1 MLRAP
6 RSARPI
12 FAKFPQL
19 ELAAT
24 QSSMTP
30 QILLLL
36 VLLAVALALFWW
48 ERISSE
54 VIALALLLALA
65 FTGLIPRDKAFAGF
79 GSDTVIMILGLLIL
93 TAALE
98 RTGVADLAGRA
109 VLRRAEA
116 NPDRLLW
123 IVMLASA
130 GLGAFISNT
139 ASAAFF
145 LPVVLGITKK
155 SGISPSKL
163 LMPLAFSSIVTSSVT
178 LVSTST
184 NMVVSGMI
192 SAYRMPPMGMFEL
205 APVGLPIAAVGLV
218 YMYLARR
225 FIPDRAPPAEL
236 IEEFGVRPYLSEIVV
251 QPGSSLAG
259 KTLGESNFAQ
269 QLGLTVLRILRNN
282 KRLPASADAMVH
294 EGDTLIVEGSQADL
308 LKIKDTAGVE
318 IVADAHV
325 SDADLAA
332 ENSALVEAVLLPG
345 SPLLGRT
352 LRRQRFRE
360 RYGAQVLGINH
371 QGANVTEKLR
381 DVPLR
386 LGDLVLLQGP
396 RENLARL
403 HESRVVQVLG
413 GSESIEDVRPRMR
426 RAPLAIGIFVGVLA
440 LTTAGVLTL
449 PLAVMLGVL
458 IAFITRCITPE
469 EAYARVEW
477 KAIILIGSLLGL
489 GAAMEHTGAA
499 KYLAWQLVSFTGTT
513 QPLLLLTVFFALTVL
528 LTQPMSNQAAA
539 IVVLPVAIETALHL
553 GMNPRTFAMMIA
565 IAASCSYL
573 TPLEPACLMVYGPG
587 RYRFADFIKIGS
599 LLTLLIYAVSI
610 ALVPLVWP
618 LK

>member
-1 MLRAP
+1 LRAP
-6 RSARPI
+6 WSARPI

>member
-1 MLRAP
+1 
-6 RSARPI
+6 
-12 FAKFPQL
+12 
-19 ELAAT
+19 
-24 QSSMTP
+24 MTP
-30 QILLLL
+30 EIFLLL
-36 VLLAVALALFWW
+36 VLLAIALGFFWW
-48 ERISSE
+48 ERVSSE

-65 FTGLIPRDKAFAGF
+65 FTGLLPADEAFRGF

-116 NPDRLLW
+116 SPDRLLW

-139 ASAAFF
+139 ASTAFF
-145 LPVVLGITKK
+145 LPVVLGIAKK
-155 SGISPSKL
+155 ADISASKL

-184 NMVVSGMI
+184 NMVVSGMM
-192 SAYRMPPMGMFEL
+192 SAYRMSPMGMFEL
-205 APVGLPIAAVGLV
+205 APVGLPVAVVGLV
-218 YMYLARR
+218 YMFLARR
-225 FIPDRAPPAEL
+225 FIPERAAPSEL

-251 QPGSSLAG
+251 QPGSNLAG
-259 KTLGESNFAQ
+259 RTLGEANVAQ
-269 QLGLTVLRILRNN
+269 QLGLTVLRILRKEKNQ
-282 KRLPASADAMVH
+282 KLPARADTMLR
-294 EGDTLIVEGSQADL
+294 EGDTLIVEGSQADI

-318 IVADAHV
+318 IVADAKL
-325 SDADLAA
+325 SDRDLAA

-352 LRRQRFRE
+352 LRRHHFRE

-386 LGDLVLLQGP
+386 LGDLLLLQGP
-396 RENLARL
+396 RENLARM
-403 HESRVVQVLG
+403 HENRVVRVLG
-413 GSESIEDVRPRMR
+413 GSESMEAVRPRIG
-426 RAPLAIGIFVGVLA
+426 RAPLAIGIFVAVLA
-440 LTTAGVLTL
+440 LVTARVLSL

-458 IAFITRCITPE
+458 VAFTTRCITPE

-499 KYLAWQLVSFTGTT
+499 KYLAWQLVSFTGTS
-513 QPLLLLTVFFALTVL
+513 QPLLLLTVFFALTVF

-539 IVVLPVAIETALHL
+539 IVVLPIAIETALHL
-553 GMNPRTFAMMIA
+553 SMNPRTFAMMVA

-573 TPLEPACLMVYGPG
+573 TPLEPSCLMVYGPG
-587 RYRFADFIKIGS
+587 RYRFADFLKIGS
-599 LLTLLIYAVSI
+599 ILTLLIYAVSI
-610 ALVPLVWP
+610 TLVPLVWP

>member
-1 MLRAP
+1 
-6 RSARPI
+6 
-12 FAKFPQL
+12 
-19 ELAAT
+19 
-24 QSSMTP
+24 MTP

-36 VLLAVALALFWW
+36 VLLAIALGLFWW

-54 VIALALLLALA
+54 VIALGLLLALT
-65 FTGLIPRDKAFAGF
+65 FTGLLPADQAFAGF
-79 GSDTVIMILGLLIL
+79 GSNTVIMILGLLIL

-98 RTGVADLAGRA
+98 RTGVAELAGRA
-109 VLRRAEA
+109 VLRHAED
-116 NPDRLLW
+116 NLDRLLW

-139 ASAAFF
+139 ASTAFF
-145 LPVVLGITKK
+145 LPVVLGIAKK
-155 SGISPSKL
+155 SGISASKL

-184 NMVVSGMI
+184 NLVVSGMM

-205 APVGLPIAAVGLV
+205 APVGLPIAAVGLA
-218 YMYLARR
+218 YMFLARR
-225 FIPDRAPPAEL
+225 FIPDRPAPGEL
-236 IEEFGVRPYLSEIVV
+236 IEEFGVRPYLSEIVI
-251 QPGSSLAG
+251 QPGSNLAG
-259 KTLGESNFAQ
+259 KTLGEANVAQ
-269 QLGLTVLRILRNN
+269 QLGLTVLRILRNKN
-282 KRLPASADAMVH
+282 RKLTPRANTMLR
-294 EGDTLIVEGSQADL
+294 EGDTLIVEGGQADIV
-308 LKIKDTAGVE
+308 KIKDTAGVE
-318 IVADAHV
+318 IVADAQV

-371 QGANVTEKLR
+371 QGANVIEKLR
-381 DVPLR
+381 DVPLQ
-386 LGDLVLLQGP
+386 LGDLLLLQGG
-396 RENLARL
+396 RDNLARL
-403 HESRVVQVLG
+403 HESRVVSVLG
-413 GSESIEDVRPRMR
+413 ASESMEEVRPRIG

-440 LTTAGVLTL
+440 VVTAGVLTL
-449 PLAVMLGVL
+449 PLAAMLGVL

-489 GAAMEHTGAA
+489 GAAMEQTGAA
-499 KYLAWQLVSFTGTT
+499 KYLAWQLVSFTGTS
-513 QPLLLLTVFFALTVL
+513 QPLLLLTVFFGLTVF

-539 IVVLPVAIETALHL
+539 IVVLPIAIETALHL
-553 GMNPRTFAMMIA
+553 GMNPRTFAMMVA
-565 IAASCSYL
+565 VAASCSYL
-573 TPLEPACLMVYGPG
+573 TPLEPSCLMVYGPG
-587 RYRFADFIKIGS
+587 RYRFADFMKIGF

-610 ALVPLVWP
+610 TLVPLVWR

>member
-1 MLRAP
+1 
-6 RSARPI
+6 
-12 FAKFPQL
+12 
-19 ELAAT
+19 
-24 QSSMTP
+24 MTP

-36 VLLAVALALFWW
+36 ILLGIALALFWW
-48 ERISSE
+48 ERVSAE
-54 VIALALLLALA
+54 VIALGLLLALA
-65 FTGLIPRDKAFAGF
+65 FTRLLPAEQVFKGF

-109 VLRRAEA
+109 VLRRAGA
-116 NPDRLLW
+116 SPDRLLW

-139 ASAAFF
+139 ASTAFF
-145 LPVVLGITKK
+145 LPVVLGIAKK

-184 NMVVSGMI
+184 NMVVSGMM
-192 SAYRMPPMGMFEL
+192 SAYRMAPMGMFEL
-205 APVGLPIAAVGLV
+205 APVGLPVAAVGLV
-218 YMYLARR
+218 YMFMARH
-225 FIPDRAPPAEL
+225 FIPDRAAPAEL
-236 IEEFGVRPYLSEIVV
+236 IEEFGVRPYLSEMVV

-259 KTLGESNFAQ
+259 KTLGQANFAQ
-269 QLGLTVLRILRNN
+269 QLGLTVLRIVRKNN
-282 KRLPASADAMVH
+282 DQKLPARADTMLR
-294 EGDTLIVEGSQADL
+294 EGDTLIVEGSQADI
-308 LKIKDTAGVE
+308 LKIKDTAGLE
-318 IVADAHV
+318 IVADAKV
-325 SDADLAA
+325 SDLDLAA

-360 RYGAQVLGINH
+360 RHGAQVLGINH
-371 QGANVTEKLR
+371 QGANLTEKLR

-386 LGDLVLLQGP
+386 LGDLLLLQGP
-396 RENLARL
+396 RDNLARL
-403 HESRVVQVLG
+403 HESRIVRVLG
-413 GSESIEDVRPRMR
+413 ASESMENVRPRMG

-440 LTTAGVLTL
+440 LVTAGVLSL

-458 IAFITRCITPE
+458 VAFITRCITPE

-513 QPLLLLTVFFALTVL
+513 QPLLLLTVFFALTVF

-539 IVVLPVAIETALHL
+539 IVVLPIAIETALHL
-553 GMNPRTFAMMIA
+553 GMNPRTFAMMVA

-573 TPLEPACLMVYGPG
+573 TPLEPSCLMVYGPG
-587 RYRFADFIKIGS
+587 RYRFADFVKIGS
-599 LLTLLIYAVSI
+599 VLTVLIYIVSI
-610 ALVPLVWP
+610 TLVPLVWP
-618 LK
+618 LN